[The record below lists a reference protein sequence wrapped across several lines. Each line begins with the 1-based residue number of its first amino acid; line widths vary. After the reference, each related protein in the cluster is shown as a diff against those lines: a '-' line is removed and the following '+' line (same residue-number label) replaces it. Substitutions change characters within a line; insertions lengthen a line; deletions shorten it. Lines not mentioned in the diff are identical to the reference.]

1 MPPLTF
7 HRKAATKCC
16 RFHIII
22 TSLSV
27 PYSSNWNCYS
37 KLCELCAL
45 EQVSSAEDLQAEF
58 HNINMFSVGLGCCQP
73 VVFLANENT
82 EDNHKKQLFFFFPQ
96 MCIFTYILLVSNA
109 KKDCTKDIIE
119 VTRYI

>member
-1 MPPLTF
+1 M
-7 HRKAATKCC
+7 
-16 RFHIII
+16 
-22 TSLSV
+22 
-27 PYSSNWNCYS
+27 
-37 KLCELCAL
+37 
-45 EQVSSAEDLQAEF
+45 SSAEDLRDEF
-58 HNINMFSVGLGCCQP
+58 HKINVFSVGLGCCQP

-82 EDNHKKQLFFFFPQ
+82 EDNDKKTTFFFQ

>member
-1 MPPLTF
+1 M
-7 HRKAATKCC
+7 
-16 RFHIII
+16 
-22 TSLSV
+22 
-27 PYSSNWNCYS
+27 
-37 KLCELCAL
+37 
-45 EQVSSAEDLQAEF
+45 SSAEDLQAEF
-58 HNINMFSVGLGCCQP
+58 HKINVFSVGLGCSQP

-82 EDNHKKQLFFFFPQ
+82 EDNHKKKNNFFFFQ